1 VAADVGSGC
10 KLHVGAAQRDQLCD
24 PESGLDCG
32 RDAGASPAAAV
43 AAHKA
48 AINWGPSVTA
58 FKTAELAANRPMG
71 PVDTA
76 DLGSGTY
83 PVNAGPATVGGK
95 AYTSVLKTPAEAM
108 PAP

>member
-1 VAADVGSGC
+1 VKNAALG
-10 KLHVGAAQRDQLCD
+10 Q
-24 PESGLDCG
+24 
-32 RDAGASPAAAV
+32 DAGATPAAAV

-58 FKTAELAANRPMG
+58 FKTAELAANKPMG

-83 PVNAGPATVGGK
+83 PVNADPATVGGK
-95 AYTSVLKTPAEAM
+95 AYTSVLKTPAEPM